1 MLFGI
6 MLCVGVMVVPPIC
19 VFAKSKDTI
28 HDIVIYVGTKNWGVI
43 NANNFCNWY
52 GGFAVYYIFSV

>member
-1 MLFGI
+1 
-6 MLCVGVMVVPPIC
+6 MVVPPIC

>member
-1 MLFGI
+1 MPVVFITIILGGYIMLFGI

-28 HDIVIYVGTKNWGVI
+28 HDIVIYVGTKN
-43 NANNFCNWY
+43 
-52 GGFAVYYIFSV
+52 